1 MADKAV
7 SYKKVQTPDINAER
21 AKLVEFMAENGL
33 WPLINERPFDMV
45 PDLDTIPANIFIS
58 TFDTAPLAPDNNIIV
73 QGKEAR

>member
-1 MADKAV
+1 
-7 SYKKVQTPDINAER
+7 
-21 AKLVEFMAENGL
+21 MAENGL

-73 QGKEAR
+73 QGKEAAFQKGLDVLAKLTSGRST